1 MIDSEFVH
9 NVFDEETGLPLPQE
23 ERDRRVA
30 GWLKANGQEVPA
42 ELGKPLWEAHNELV
56 SKLQKFTEEVDLKI
70 AQLERRV
77 QTLER
82 LNKHGIQQAEIA
94 QTFQGEWDQADEAMV
109 AWRKMTP
116 EERKITEAAI
126 VQKILKGAMLMQRDP
141 RQNYAQLAATTC
153 AIPMVYSTSS
163 SQPVYGLGNPW

>member
-82 LNKHGIQQAEIA
+82 LNEHGIQQAEIA
-94 QTFQGEWDQADEAMV
+94 QTFQG
-109 AWRKMTP
+109 
-116 EERKITEAAI
+116 
-126 VQKILKGAMLMQRDP
+126 AMLMHGRDP